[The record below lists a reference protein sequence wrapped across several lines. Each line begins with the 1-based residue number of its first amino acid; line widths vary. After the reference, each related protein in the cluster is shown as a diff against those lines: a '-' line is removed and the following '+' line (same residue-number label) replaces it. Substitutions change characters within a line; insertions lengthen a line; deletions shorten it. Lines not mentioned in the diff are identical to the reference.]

1 MGERP
6 RSQRA
11 REDSEVSVIYGGGWR
26 GGRVLF
32 SCVQMA
38 NRTRTSTTM
47 DDAGKKPRRA
57 FQESSASVQSRR
69 KASRST
75 DRGVRTG
82 VRDAPHMELL
92 AIPGLTEIRKG
103 DDLAGLIV
111 EAAKK
116 AELRFEDGDLVV
128 VAQKIVSKAE
138 GAVVSLESVK
148 PSEKAQALAAE
159 LKKDARAIELVLR
172 ESRRILRSERVLI
185 TETHHGF
192 VCANAGVD
200 HSNVPGEDMVT
211 LLPRDPDASAEK
223 LAKKLSKKTGKR
235 IAVIV
240 SDTFGRPWR
249 LGLTNVAIG
258 ASGLP
263 VLVDWRGRRDREGKP
278 LTATVL
284 AVADELAAAAG
295 LLMGKSSGT
304 PVVLIRGYRF
314 KPAAEKAAGI
324 IRPAA
329 EDLFR

>member
-1 MGERP
+1 MAK
-6 RSQRA
+6 RS
-11 REDSEVSVIYGGGWR
+11 
-26 GGRVLF
+26 
-32 SCVQMA
+32 
-38 NRTRTSTTM
+38 RTRMTM
-47 DDAGKKPRRA
+47 DDVRKKPPRIR
-57 FQESSASVQSRR
+57 QESSANRHGQRR
-69 KASRST
+69 ASRST
-75 DRGVRTG
+75 ADGRHARVRK
-82 VRDAPHMELL
+82 APYLELF
-92 AIPGLTEIRKG
+92 AIPGMAEIRKG
-103 DDLAGLIV
+103 DDLGSRIA
-111 EAAKK
+111 EAAEK
-116 AELRFEDGDLVV
+116 AELRFKEGDIVI

-148 PSEKAQALAAE
+148 PSEKAQVLAAE
-159 LKKDARAIELVLR
+159 LKKDARAIEVVLR

-185 TETHHGF
+185 SETHHGF

-211 LLPRDPDASAEK
+211 LLPRDPDDSAER
-223 LAKKLSKKTGKR
+223 LAVELSKKTRKR

-263 VLVDWRGRRDREGKP
+263 VLVDLRGTKDREGKP

-295 LLMGKSSGT
+295 LLMGKSEGT
-304 PVVLIRGYRF
+304 PVVIVRGYRY
-314 KPAAEKAAGI
+314 KTASEKAAQI

>member
-1 MGERP
+1 M
-6 RSQRA
+6 
-11 REDSEVSVIYGGGWR
+11 
-26 GGRVLF
+26 LF

-38 NRTRTSTTM
+38 KRTRTSKTM
-47 DDAGKKPRRA
+47 DDAGKEQRRA
-57 FQESSASVQSRR
+57 LQESSASVQSRR

-75 DRGVRTG
+75 DRGVRTA
-82 VRDAPHMELL
+82 VRDAPRMELL
-92 AIPGLTEIRKG
+92 AIRGLTEIRKG

-116 AELRFEDGDLVV
+116 AELRFEDGDIVV

-159 LKKDARAIELVLR
+159 LKKDARALELVLQ

-211 LLPRDPDASAEK
+211 LLPRNPDASAEK
-223 LAKKLSKKTGKR
+223 LAKKLSKKTRKR

-263 VLVDWRGRRDREGKP
+263 VLLDLRGRRDREGKP